1 MLESR
6 RRERRAKRNLREREK
21 ELDIRL
27 SRIERDNE
35 VLMSVLSGI
44 ASGFSQLS
52 RRVDDGALAGRTS
65 VLRKVV
71 SRRELGLAS
80 VEQSMRE
87 LQELAP
93 SVSRESVK
101 HIGDE
106 FDEDDGGSILL

>member
-6 RRERRAKRNLREREK
+6 RRERRVKRNIREREK

-27 SRIERDNE
+27 GRIERDNE
-35 VLMSVLSGI
+35 VLMSLLSGI

-52 RRVDDGALAGRTS
+52 RRVDEGSLGGRG
-65 VLRKVV
+65 VRKVA
-71 SRRELGLAS
+71 SRKELGLLD

-93 SVSRESVK
+93 SVSTEILEHVS
-101 HIGDE
+101 DDFE
-106 FDEDDGGSILL
+106 EDDGESILL